1 MLDALRMESRALIF
15 LISGVFALTCQASD
29 QVYAGRSG
37 FFAELSNDIS
47 VHSQER
53 FDQARSRKTGAAVN
67 FSHDYFGVL
76 DIGEQRLV
84 SLKFVEDYASGK
96 MLVNLSPQNG
106 LLLEPVTRNY
116 EFPIDSTDDI
126 NLDVVLS
133 SETDGKYYLNIF
145 VSVIGKA
152 STPVSRVFALAVYVG
167 DVTTDKKSNRT
178 KIEAD
183 GGIILVPVTE
193 KTRS

>member
-1 MLDALRMESRALIF
+1 M
-15 LISGVFALTCQASD
+15 
-29 QVYAGRSG
+29 
-37 FFAELSNDIS
+37 
-47 VHSQER
+47 
-53 FDQARSRKTGAAVN
+53 AAVCTGRWGK
-67 FSHDYFGVL
+67 SHRLYICGSREVTQ
-76 DIGEQRLV
+76 QRV
-84 SLKFVEDYASGK
+84 
-96 MLVNLSPQNG
+96 
-106 LLLEPVTRNY
+106 
-116 EFPIDSTDDI
+116 FPIDSTDDI

-133 SETDGKYYLNIF
+133 SETEGKYYLNIF

-152 STPVSRVFALAVYVG
+152 STPISRVFALAVYVG

>member
-1 MLDALRMESRALIF
+1 M
-15 LISGVFALTCQASD
+15 
-29 QVYAGRSG
+29 
-37 FFAELSNDIS
+37 
-47 VHSQER
+47 
-53 FDQARSRKTGAAVN
+53 TGAAVN

-116 EFPIDSTDDI
+116 EFPIDSTGDI

-145 VSVIGKA
+145 VSVMDEEKLPI
-152 STPVSRVFALAVYVG
+152 SRVFALPVFIG
-167 DVTTDKKSNRT
+167 DVTTSKKSGRE
-178 KIEAD
+178 KIDSDSE
-183 GGIILVPVTE
+183 IILVPVIE

>member
-1 MLDALRMESRALIF
+1 
-15 LISGVFALTCQASD
+15 
-29 QVYAGRSG
+29 
-37 FFAELSNDIS
+37 
-47 VHSQER
+47 
-53 FDQARSRKTGAAVN
+53 
-67 FSHDYFGVL
+67 
-76 DIGEQRLV
+76 
-84 SLKFVEDYASGK
+84 

-133 SETDGKYYLNIF
+133 SETEGKYYLNIF

-152 STPVSRVFALAVYVG
+152 STPISRVFALAVYVG

>member
-1 MLDALRMESRALIF
+1 MLDGWRIGNWVSITLKRSFFIV
-15 LISGVFALTCQASD
+15 ICLTNDS
-29 QVYAGRSG
+29 VYA
-37 FFAELSNDIS
+37 EKS
-47 VHSQER
+47 VQFETSSEGKI
-53 FDQARSRKTGAAVN
+53 DQPRTRKTGAAVN
-67 FSHDYFGVL
+67 FLHDYSGAMNL
-76 DIGEQRLV
+76 GEQRLV
-84 SLKFVEDYASGK
+84 RLKFVEDYASGK

-116 EFPIDSTDDI
+116 EFPIDLTDDI

-178 KIEAD
+178 KIGVD
-183 GGIILVPVTE
+183 GGTVLVPVIE